1 MADLMKDVN
10 YLRFYYTSDDAAKDK
25 DWCKNEAFHK
35 YQAKMST
42 LFTVPILF
50 QFWQISLT
58 NVSDKLAMYK
68 QVRMFKSA
76 AIIGACSLGLW
87 EYSSLRKKLTFY
99 DRFYPEPTEL
109 QRKLNQ
115 EALIFKEQAYKG
127 ETTEER
133 EAKAQDPDKV
143 LKYSQFYMLAPQN
156 HIIMEE
162 QFNADDHQK
171 H

>member
-1 MADLMKDVN
+1 
-10 YLRFYYTSDDAAKDK
+10 
-25 DWCKNEAFHK
+25 
-35 YQAKMST
+35 
-42 LFTVPILF
+42 
-50 QFWQISLT
+50 
-58 NVSDKLAMYK
+58 MYK

-87 EYSSLRKKLTFY
+87 EYSSLRKKMTFY

-109 QRKLNQ
+109 QRKLGQ
-115 EALIFKEQAYKG
+115 EALLFKEQAYKS

-156 HIIMEE
+156 HIILEE
-162 QFNADDHQK
+162 QFNADDH
-171 H
+171 